1 MMRKLLT
8 IITLFTVAVIGCSA
22 AENASGILKDAADRL
37 YSAKSVVATCRISA
51 KGAASNAALTMSG
64 NKFTIKS
71 PEMEIWFDG
80 KNQWAYSP
88 NTDEV
93 NLTEPTAE
101 ELSQINPLSVI
112 NRFANNFNAS
122 LLPSAKGVKN
132 IRLSAKSVKSD
143 ISVVDIR
150 LNSASLAPELIK
162 LQLKSGEIFTITV
175 SSLKF
180 GSSLPTGTFTY
191 SKKVHPNAEIIDLR

>member
-1 MMRKLLT
+1 
-8 IITLFTVAVIGCSA
+8 
-22 AENASGILKDAADRL
+22 
-37 YSAKSVVATCRISA
+37 
-51 KGAASNAALTMSG
+51 MSG

-132 IRLSAKSVKSD
+132 IRLSAKSVKS
-143 ISVVDIR
+143 
-150 LNSASLAPELIK
+150 
-162 LQLKSGEIFTITV
+162 
-175 SSLKF
+175 
-180 GSSLPTGTFTY
+180 GS
-191 SKKVHPNAEIIDLR
+191 